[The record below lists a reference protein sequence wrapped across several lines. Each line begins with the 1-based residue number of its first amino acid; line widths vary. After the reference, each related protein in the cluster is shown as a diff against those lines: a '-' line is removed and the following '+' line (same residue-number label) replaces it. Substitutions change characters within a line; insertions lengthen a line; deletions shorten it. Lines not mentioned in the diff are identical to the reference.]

1 MIRYGLR
8 GHEDRSVCTDKE
20 ALLRSQDAN
29 DRIAMA
35 FMDKDAEGRRGG
47 QARRTNGFFKSCINP
62 IVHSTHRPSLV
73 VLQTVAITFIFLL
86 SQITLNKIC
95 TNIQI
100 TGARDS
106 WRREGGVKK
115 REKNTKKTRT

>member
-35 FMDKDAEGRRGG
+35 FMDKEGRGG
-47 QARRTNGFFKSCINP
+47 QTRRTDTKDKWLLQIVYKSDCSP
-62 IVHSTHRPSLV
+62 HS
-73 VLQTVAITFIFLL
+73 QAITRRR
-86 SQITLNKIC
+86 
-95 TNIQI
+95 
-100 TGARDS
+100 ADS
-106 WRREGGVKK
+106 RNNSYFSPFTDNDKQDMHKPSNNRYP
-115 REKNTKKTRT
+115 